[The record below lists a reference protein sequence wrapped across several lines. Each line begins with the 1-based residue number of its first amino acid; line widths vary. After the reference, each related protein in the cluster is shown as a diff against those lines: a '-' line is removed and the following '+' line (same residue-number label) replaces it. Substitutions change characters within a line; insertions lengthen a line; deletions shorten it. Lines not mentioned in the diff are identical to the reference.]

1 MKIKAFGYALVC
13 MLVLDFIYLSL
24 TKNFYNNLV
33 RSIQGQ
39 NIIIRPIAMIIVY
52 LLLAFAYYYFI
63 LEKNGTI
70 KDAFILGISIYGTFD
85 LTNYAIFN
93 KWNLKAVLMDTL
105 WGGILFSLTR
115 YLTTHKFK

>member
-1 MKIKAFGYALVC
+1 MKIKAISAALLC

-33 RSIQGQ
+33 KSIQGQ
-39 NIIIRPIAMIIVY
+39 NIVIKPVPMVLVY

-115 YLTTHKFK
+115 YLTTL

>member
-1 MKIKAFGYALVC
+1 MKIKAISAALLC

-33 RSIQGQ
+33 KSIQGQ
-39 NIIIRPIAMIIVY
+39 NIVIKPVPMVLVY
-52 LLLAFAYYYFI
+52 LLLAFVYYYFI

-115 YLTTHKFK
+115 YLTTL